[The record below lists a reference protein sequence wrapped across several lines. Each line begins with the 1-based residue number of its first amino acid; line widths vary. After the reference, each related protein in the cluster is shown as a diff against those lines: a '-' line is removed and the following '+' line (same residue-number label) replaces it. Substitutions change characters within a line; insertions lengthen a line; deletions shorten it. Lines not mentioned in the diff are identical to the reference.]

1 MVSSVV
7 VVETVD
13 HGEDDDSVELANVSV
28 VIDWLIELVTSLF
41 VVALEEEIVF
51 DIDIC
56 VIAVEVKSLLVLTEE
71 CVNNTVSEMI
81 VEDIDG
87 YIELLTVVIG

>member
-1 MVSSVV
+1 MV
-7 VVETVD
+7 
-13 HGEDDDSVELANVSV
+13 L
-28 VIDWLIELVTSLF
+28 
-41 VVALEEEIVF
+41 

-56 VIAVEVKSLLVLTEE
+56 VMAVEVKSLLVALEE
-71 CVNNTVSEMI
+71 CVNDLVSDTI

>member
-1 MVSSVV
+1 
-7 VVETVD
+7 
-13 HGEDDDSVELANVSV
+13 
-28 VIDWLIELVTSLF
+28 VTSLF
-41 VVALEEEIVF
+41 VVTLEDEMVF

-56 VIAVEVKSLLVLTEE
+56 VMAVEVKSLLVLIEE
-71 CVNNTVSEMI
+71 CVNSAVSDII

>member
-1 MVSSVV
+1 
-7 VVETVD
+7 
-13 HGEDDDSVELANVSV
+13 
-28 VIDWLIELVTSLF
+28 VTSLF
-41 VVALEEEIVF
+41 VETLEDEMVL

-56 VIAVEVKSLLVLTEE
+56 VMAVEVKSLLVLTEE

-87 YIELLTVVIG
+87 YIELLTVVIV

>member
-1 MVSSVV
+1 VVSPVV

-13 HGEDDDSVELANVSV
+13 HGEDDDSVELANVSLA
-28 VIDWLIELVTSLF
+28 IDWLFELVTSLF

-56 VIAVEVKSLLVLTEE
+56 VMAVEVKSLLVLTEE

-87 YIELLTVVIG
+87 YIELLRVVIG

>member
-1 MVSSVV
+1 V
-7 VVETVD
+7 TL
-13 HGEDDDSVELANVSV
+13 EDEM
-28 VIDWLIELVTSLF
+28 
-41 VVALEEEIVF
+41 VF

-56 VIAVEVKSLLVLTEE
+56 VMTVEVKSLLVLIEE
-71 CVNNTVSEMI
+71 CVNNAVSDII

>member
-1 MVSSVV
+1 M

-13 HGEDDDSVELANVSV
+13 HGEDDDSVELANVSLA
-28 VIDWLIELVTSLF
+28 IDWLFELVTSLF

-56 VIAVEVKSLLVLTEE
+56 VMAVEVKSLLVLTEE

-87 YIELLTVVIG
+87 YIELLRVVIG

>member
-1 MVSSVV
+1 LVV
-7 VVETVD
+7 VTF
-13 HGEDDDSVELANVSV
+13 EDEMVL
-28 VIDWLIELVTSLF
+28 
-41 VVALEEEIVF
+41 

-56 VIAVEVKSLLVLTEE
+56 VMAVEVKSLLVALEE
-71 CVNNTVSEMI
+71 CVNDLVSDTI

>member
-1 MVSSVV
+1 
-7 VVETVD
+7 
-13 HGEDDDSVELANVSV
+13 
-28 VIDWLIELVTSLF
+28 VTSLF
-41 VVALEEEIVF
+41 VVTFEDEMVF

-56 VIAVEVKSLLVLTEE
+56 VMAIEVKSLLLLTEE
-71 CVNNTVSEMI
+71 CVNNSVSDMI